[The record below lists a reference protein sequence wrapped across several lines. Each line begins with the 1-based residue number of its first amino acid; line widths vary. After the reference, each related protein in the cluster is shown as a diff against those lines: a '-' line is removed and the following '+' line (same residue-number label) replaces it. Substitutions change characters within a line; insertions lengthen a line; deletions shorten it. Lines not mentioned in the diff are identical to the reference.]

1 MDVTAIV
8 RPPRHA
14 HPADL
19 PGLAERDM
27 LTMYAAVADTCP
39 LTSKDVSLLDG
50 TTVRVDGV
58 SGAEDLFVIPVCH
71 VGPLP
76 SDAGPHLARDVFS
89 LATVL
94 AERPGA
100 HAVLLFACPQAR
112 DDARELVGALTLQT
126 GIALESVDLG
136 AAWNER
142 LIEIARPAGRPRAS
156 GPARSEASAGR
167 HRAG

>member
-19 PGLAERDM
+19 PGLAEHDM
-27 LTMYAAVADTCP
+27 LTMYAAAADTAP
-39 LTSKDVSLLDG
+39 LTPKDIDLRDG
-50 TTVRVDGV
+50 TTVRIDGV
-58 SGAEDLFVIPVCH
+58 SGAEDLFVVPVCH

-76 SDAGPHLARDVFS
+76 SDAGSPLARDVFA

-94 AERPGA
+94 SERPGA
-100 HAVLLFACPQAR
+100 RAVLLFACSQAR
-112 DDARELVGALTLQT
+112 DDARELVGPLTLQT

-136 AAWNER
+136 AEWNER
-142 LIEIARPAGRPRAS
+142 LIEIARPAGR
-156 GPARSEASAGR
+156 
-167 HRAG
+167 HRAH